1 MMNIDLS
8 KCIDTILYI
17 VGMRENGEIFFC
29 WPDGTPMERPIN
41 KLKQQEIVNEGSN

>member
-17 VGMRENGEIFFC
+17 VGVRENGESFTAGRTVHR
-29 WPDGTPMERPIN
+29 WSSLVKN
-41 KLKQQEIVNEGSN
+41 